1 MSILSEL
8 RTLTPKQ
15 RNTVLASYLGW
26 TLDAFDFFILVFVL
40 KDVAAEFSTSVKA
53 VSYAIALTLMMRPLG
68 ALVFG
73 LAADRFGRRPVL
85 MANVL
90 FYSVME
96 LLSGFAPSMTALLIL
111 RALFGIAMGGEWG
124 IGASLAMESIPPRLR
139 GPVSGLLQTGYPTGY
154 LIASVVFAL
163 FFEHIGWRGMF
174 VLGAA
179 PALLVLYIRRGVEES
194 PVFIAHAEKR
204 ADGFIAHA
212 RDMARIGRKHIW
224 LFLYSILLMAAFNAF
239 SHGTQDLYPT
249 FLREQHSFDAHSVGI
264 IVIIGNIGA
273 IIGGL
278 TSGTLSE
285 RFGRRRM
292 IATMAL
298 LALPVIPLWAYSSTP
313 IFLALGAFLIQIAV
327 QGAWGIVPAHL
338 NELSPNEVR
347 GTFPGFAYQ
356 LGNLIVSLAA
366 PLQAALAEGRGGD
379 YSFALASVAAA
390 VAVVLA
396 LLATLGV
403 EKHGVAFTS
412 TTPPPAGD

>member
-53 VSYAIALTLMMRPLG
+53 VSYAIALTLMMRPVG

-90 FYSVME
+90 FYSLME
-96 LLSGFAPSMTALLIL
+96 LLSGFAPSITALLIM

-174 VLGAA
+174 ILGAA

-194 PVFIAHAEKR
+194 PVFLAHAEKR
-204 ADGFIAHA
+204 AEGLLAHA
-212 RDMARIGRKHIW
+212 KDMVRIGRKHIW

-264 IVIIGNIGA
+264 IVVIGNIGA

-298 LALPVIPLWAYSSTP
+298 LALPVIPLWAYSTTP
-313 IFLALGAFLIQIAV
+313 MFLAIGAFLIQIAV

-379 YSFALASVAAA
+379 YSFALASVAAG

>member
-1 MSILSEL
+1 MMSILSEL

-15 RNTVLASYLGW
+15 KNTVLAAYLGW

-40 KDVAAEFSTSVKA
+40 KDVAAEFTTSVKA
-53 VSYAIALTLMMRPLG
+53 VSYAIALTLMMRPVG
-68 ALVFG
+68 ALLFG

-85 MANVL
+85 MANIL

-96 LLSGFAPSMTALLIL
+96 LLSGFAPSLTVLIVL

-124 IGASLAMESIPPRLR
+124 VGASLAMESIPPRLR
-139 GPVSGLLQTGYPTGY
+139 GPVSGLLQTGYPSGY
-154 LIASVVFAL
+154 LIASVVFGL
-163 FFEHIGWRGMF
+163 FFEQIGWRGMF
-174 VLGAA
+174 VVGAA
-179 PALLVLYIRRGVEES
+179 PALLVLYIRWGVEES

-204 ADGFIAHA
+204 ADSFLAHLG
-212 RDMARIGRKHIW
+212 DMVGIGRKHLL
-224 LFLYSILLMAAFNAF
+224 LFLYAILLMAAFNAF

-249 FLREQHSFDAHSVGI
+249 FLREQHGFDAHAVGI
-264 IVIIGNIGA
+264 IVVIGNIGA

-292 IATMAL
+292 ISTMAL
-298 LALPVIPLWAYSSTP
+298 LALPVIPLWAYSTTP
-313 IFLALGAFLIQIAV
+313 LFLALGAFLIQIAV

-338 NELSPNEVR
+338 NELSPDEVR

-366 PLQAALAEGRGGD
+366 PLQAGLAESRGGD
-379 YSFALASVAAA
+379 YSFALAIVAGV

-396 LLATLGV
+396 GLALAGV
-403 EKHGVAFTS
+403 EKHGVHF
-412 TTPPPAGD
+412 AGTKPSDK